1 MSPWLAALLPFTRPA
16 CRMLP
21 ALAALLALA
30 TPVTAQDQ
38 APVGLRAP
46 SRSFALPL
54 EIEHDFGAA
63 NGEATLFRFLPL
75 WSVPL
80 NEAWRLVNLELI
92 TLADAPGGV
101 PGRPVDPNPTPGD
114 RAFGLSDLIH
124 GSFFTPEDQGAFIW
138 GVGFI
143 LGIPTATDQVLGS
156 GKWAAGPAIR
166 LTFRTG
172 PWNLGAIAGQ
182 RWSFAGDASRPDLNA
197 LIVRGTFRF
206 QLPGPWYLVSAPIIT
221 ANWNAPSS
229 ERWLVPLGGCP
240 GITFGVGSQ
249 RWATSL
255 QAYVNAVKPE
265 GAPEWAARV
274 QLITAIPY

>member
-1 MSPWLAALLPFTRPA
+1 
-16 CRMLP
+16 MLP
-21 ALAALLALA
+21 ALAALLAVA
-30 TPVTAQDQ
+30 VPVTAQEQ
-38 APVGLRAP
+38 APGGLRAP
-46 SRSFALPL
+46 SRSFALPM

-63 NGEATLFRFLPL
+63 NGEATIFRFLPL

-80 NEAWRLVNLELI
+80 TESWRLVNLELV

-101 PGRPVDPNPTPGD
+101 PGGPIDPNPTPGG

-124 GSFFTPEDQGAFIW
+124 GSFLTPEDQETFIW
-138 GVGFI
+138 GAGLI
-143 LGIPTATDQVLGS
+143 LGIPTATDEVLGS
-156 GKWAAGPAIR
+156 GKWAAGPAVR

-197 LIVRGTFRF
+197 LIIRGTFRF

-221 ANWNAPSS
+221 SNWNAPST
-229 ERWLVPLGGCP
+229 ERWLVPVGGGP
-240 GITFGVGSQ
+240 GLTFEVGEH

-255 QAYVNAVKPE
+255 QAYWNAIRPE
-265 GAPEWAARV
+265 AAPEWALRL
-274 QLITAIPY
+274 QLIAAIPT

>member
-1 MSPWLAALLPFTRPA
+1 MSPWLAARLPFTRPA
-16 CRMLP
+16 MGMLP
-21 ALAALLALA
+21 ALSTLLAVA
-30 TPVTAQDQ
+30 VPVTAQEQ
-38 APVGLRAP
+38 APGGLRAP
-46 SRSFALPL
+46 PRSFALPM

-63 NGEATLFRFLPL
+63 NGEATIFRFLPL

-80 NEAWRLVNLELI
+80 SESWRLVNLELV

-101 PGRPVDPNPTPGD
+101 PGGPIDPNPTPGD

-124 GSFFTPEDQGAFIW
+124 GSFLTPEDQETFIW
-138 GVGFI
+138 GAGLI
-143 LGIPTATDQVLGS
+143 LGIPTATDEVLGS
-156 GKWAAGPAIR
+156 GKWAAGPAVR

-172 PWNLGAIAGQ
+172 PWNLGAVAGQ

-197 LIVRGTFRF
+197 LIIRGAFRF
-206 QLPGPWYLVSAPIIT
+206 KLPGPWYLVSAPIIT

-229 ERWLVPLGGCP
+229 ERWLVPLGGGP
-240 GITFGVGSQ
+240 GITFGMGEQ

-255 QAYVNAVKPE
+255 QGYVNAVKPE

>member
-1 MSPWLAALLPFTRPA
+1 MRVPRG
-16 CRMLP
+16 LP
-21 ALAALLALA
+21 ALFAGLIVSAGSTPAA
-30 TPVTAQDQ
+30 AQEQ

-46 SRSFALPL
+46 PRAFALPM
-54 EIEHDFGAA
+54 EVEHDFGAA
-63 NGEATLFRFLPL
+63 NGEATIIRFLPL

-80 NEAWRLVNLELI
+80 GEAWRLINLELV
-92 TLADAPGGV
+92 TAGEAPGGV
-101 PGRPVDPNPTPGD
+101 PGGSVNPNPTPGE

-124 GSFFTPEDQGAFIW
+124 GSFFTPEDQGPFIW
-138 GVGFI
+138 GAGFI
-143 LGIPTATDQVLGS
+143 LGIPTATDRVLGS

-197 LIVRGTFRF
+197 LIIRGTFRF
-206 QLPGPWYLVSAPIIT
+206 KLPGPWYLVSSPIIT

-229 ERWLVPLGGCP
+229 ERWLVPLGGGP
-240 GITFGVGSQ
+240 GITFGAGSH

-265 GAPEWAARV
+265 GAPDWAARV
-274 QLITAIPY
+274 QVIAAIPY